1 VGDCA
6 ADCTVRGSNL
16 GIGRRFFHPQNVQ
29 TGCRGLPSLVF
40 NVYRGCFAGV
50 KRPERDVDNS
60 SPFNAKVKNRCPST
74 CFGGVDRETLH
85 IFLSCANLHRLNC
98 KLSCTVPAC
107 SEAVRARMP
116 FTSTVQSIPRQ
127 TLFFCCAW
135 N

>member
-1 VGDCA
+1 MSDCA

-29 TGCRGLPSLVF
+29 TGCGGLPSLVF
-40 NVYRGCFAGV
+40 NVYRCCFAGV

-60 SPFNAKVKNRCPST
+60 SPFNAKVKNRCPSI
-74 CFGGVDRETLH
+74 CFRGVDIYYCPVLTC
-85 IFLSCANLHRLNC
+85 IISA
-98 KLSCTVPAC
+98 TVNDYALCQPAQ
-107 SEAVRARMP
+107 AVRARMP
-116 FTSTVQSIPRQ
+116 FTSTVQSIARQ